1 MNQEKSISDNIVYSQ
16 APEDHQGA
24 PEGHQARRMDKK
36 GEYWQGPRK
45 AGRLAHKMRVR
56 IL

>member
-1 MNQEKSISDNIVYSQ
+1 MNQDKSIADNIVYSQ
-16 APEDHQGA
+16 APGGQQGT
-24 PEGHQARRMDKK
+24 PEGHQPKRMDKK
-36 GEYWQGPRK
+36 DEYWQGPRK